1 MLSPI
6 PFPPPPPLTLF
17 IELVFLN
24 SSSFHSPYCKQK

>member
-6 PFPPPPPLTLF
+6 PFPPPPPHPLF
-17 IELVFLN
+17 TELILLD